1 MNKIR
6 LEVFVLDRSKWWKK
20 GVSMKFGWIAVLA
33 VVLVAGPAYA
43 GDQVTLK
50 TQKDKVSY
58 IIGINIGSSM
68 KRQSVEVN
76 PDLLLKGL
84 KDGLS
89 GTKPLLAPDEMRKT
103 MTVFNEEMKKKHDA
117 ELKKLGAKNKEEGEK
132 FLAQN
137 KKKEGI
143 VTLPSGLQYK
153 IITKGK
159 GKSPTINDI
168 VTVNYRGTLIDGK
181 EFDSSYKRG
190 KPATFPVKGVIKGW
204 TEALQLMK
212 PGAKWELFIP
222 PDLGYGA
229 RGAGSIIPPDST
241 LIFEV
246 ELLSVKE
253 GHGAANHGVMK
264 KGETKK
270 K

>member
-1 MNKIR
+1 
-6 LEVFVLDRSKWWKK
+6 
-20 GVSMKFGWIAVLA
+20 MKFGWIAVLS
-33 VVLVAGPAYA
+33 VVLAAGPAFA
-43 GDQVTLK
+43 ANQTTLK

-58 IIGINIGSSM
+58 IIGLNIGSSM
-68 KRQSVEVN
+68 KRQSVEVD

-84 KDGLS
+84 KDGLE
-89 GTKPLLAPDEMRKT
+89 GKKPLLSAEEMREVMTAFNKEMRK
-103 MTVFNEEMKKKHDA
+103 KHDE
-117 ELKKLGAKNKEEGEK
+117 ELKKVGEKNKEEGEK
-132 FLAQN
+132 FLAEN

-143 VTLPSGLQYK
+143 VTLPDGLQYK

-159 GKSPTINDI
+159 GKSPTINDT
-168 VTVNYRGTLIDGK
+168 VTVNYRGTLINGK
-181 EFDSSYKRG
+181 VFDSSYKRG

-222 PDLGYGA
+222 PDLAYGA
-229 RGAGSIIPPDST
+229 RGAGTAIAPNST

-246 ELLSVKE
+246 ELLSVKKGNAAG
-253 GHGAANHGVMK
+253 GHGNMHRGMI
-264 KGETKK
+264 KK

>member
-1 MNKIR
+1 MVR
-6 LEVFVLDRSKWWKK
+6 LKWMKK
-20 GVSMKFGWIAVLA
+20 GEYMKIGWIAALIVVLA
-33 VVLVAGPAYA
+33 AGQACA

-50 TQKDKVSY
+50 TQEEKVSY
-58 IIGINIGSSM
+58 IIGLNIGMNM
-68 KRQSVEVN
+68 KRQSVEVD

-89 GTKPLLAPDEMRKT
+89 GSKPVLTEDEMRSV
-103 MTVFNEEMKKKHDA
+103 MTAFNEQMKKKHDE
-117 ELKKLGAKNKEEGEK
+117 ELKKLAEKNKEEGTK
-132 FLAQN
+132 FLAEN
-137 KKKEGI
+137 GKKEGV

-153 IITKGK
+153 IITEGK
-159 GKSPTINDI
+159 GESPTLNDI
-168 VTVNYRGTLIDGK
+168 VTVNYRGTLIDGT

-212 PGAKWELFIP
+212 PGAKWKLFVP
-222 PDLGYGA
+222 SDLAYGA
-229 RGAGSIIPPDST
+229 RGAGNIIGPDAT

-246 ELLSVKE
+246 ELLSVKKG
-253 GHGAANHGVMK
+253 GHGEAPAHGSLQ
-264 KGETKK
+264 KGDSKK

>member
-1 MNKIR
+1 M
-6 LEVFVLDRSKWWKK
+6 
-20 GVSMKFGWIAVLA
+20 SMKFGWMAVLA
-33 VVLVAGPAYA
+33 VVLVAGQAYA

-58 IIGINIGSSM
+58 IIGLNIGSSM
-68 KRQSVEVN
+68 KRQSVDVDPN
-76 PDLLLKGL
+76 LLLKGL

-89 GTKPLLAPDEMRKT
+89 GSKPLMSNDEMRKT
-103 MTVFNEEMKKKHDA
+103 MTAFSQEMKKKHD
-117 ELKKLGAKNKEEGEK
+117 EEMKKLGEKNKEEGEK
-132 FLAQN
+132 FLAAN
-137 KKKEGI
+137 KKKKGV

-153 IITKGK
+153 IIKKGK

-168 VTVNYRGTLIDGK
+168 VTVNYRGTLVDGK

-222 PDLGYGA
+222 SDLAYGA
-229 RGAGSIIPPDST
+229 RGAGATIGPDST

-246 ELLSVKE
+246 ELLSVKAPE
-253 GHGAANHGVMK
+253 KGAPAGHGMMNKSGS
-264 KGETKK
+264 KK

>member
-1 MNKIR
+1 
-6 LEVFVLDRSKWWKK
+6 
-20 GVSMKFGWIAVLA
+20 MKFGWIAVLA

-43 GDQVTLK
+43 GDQVNLK

-58 IIGINIGSSM
+58 IIGLNIGTSM

-76 PDLLLKGL
+76 PDILLKGL

-89 GTKPLLAPDEMRKT
+89 GSKPALSTDEMRKV
-103 MTVFNEEMKKKHDA
+103 MTAFNAQMRKKHDK
-117 ELKKLGAKNKEEGEK
+117 ELKKVGKKNEEAGEK
-132 FLAQN
+132 FLAEN
-137 KKKEGI
+137 KKKEGV
-143 VTLPSGLQYK
+143 VTLPDGLQYK
-153 IITKGK
+153 ILTKGK

-168 VTVNYRGTLIDGK
+168 VTVNYRGTLLDGK

-190 KPATFPVKGVIKGW
+190 RPSTFPVKGVIAGW
-204 TEALQLMK
+204 KEALQLMK

-222 PDLGYGA
+222 SKLAYGE
-229 RGAGSIIPPDST
+229 RGAGAVIPPNST

-246 ELLSVKE
+246 ELLSVKKAE
-253 GHGAANHGVMK
+253 HGKEAGHNAVHNGGI
-264 KGETKK
+264 KK